1 MTPGSDFL
9 AIQKI
14 IKKSSPQKSTIFRFW
29 AHFGAPLASFWAIL
43 ESQKAPK
50 GDIFTYFFRCIF
62 GPGFW
67 SIFSLKNEKSKK
79 WKSVFRPVNIDR
91 SWGSPCPKKCKDVSK
106 KATKKT
112 TIFQSKIDEK
122 SMKKWV
128 AAPFSAKIEKIAV
141 LGAQFPSKIDF
152 LVDFGSP
159 GGPKNRPNWVGHIEG
174 TPSWSQL
181 GTILGPRSHFYRF
194 WLPF

>member
-1 MTPGSDFL
+1 M
-9 AIQKI
+9 
-14 IKKSSPQKSTIFRFW
+14 KKS
-29 AHFGAPLASFWAIL
+29 
-43 ESQKAPK
+43 
-50 GDIFTYFFRCIF
+50 
-62 GPGFW
+62 
-67 SIFSLKNEKSKK
+67 
-79 WKSVFRPVNIDR
+79 
-91 SWGSPCPKKCKDVSK
+91 
-106 KATKKT
+106 

-159 GGPKNRPNWVGHIEG
+159 GGPKNRPNWVSHIDT

-181 GTILGPRSHFYRF
+181 GTILGPRSHFSRF
-194 WLPF
+194 WLPFWVPLGLILDPSGLHFEKKCGRFRIFALVSHIVWLVGWLGWLVCLVCLVGWVG